1 VSGAAAPPAPRPP
14 RPALGA
20 PADVRAYFRAWQRR
34 ADPALAAELDAEAHT
49 YLAYHARRYLHL
61 VQTIDAVLREQGRA
75 ERPRLLDIGPNYQTE
90 LLRAA
95 HPEGTVDTLGFA
107 HPSFPPGPA
116 ERHVHFDLNDAYYRD
131 RWPEAPGHD
140 VVVMAEVIEHLHT
153 SPVTVLQCVSTWL
166 APGGVV
172 VIQTPNACALHKRLR
187 MLAGRNPYEPI
198 RGSRDNP
205 GHFHEYTPSELRE
218 AAAEAG
224 LRVARCNVTNYFEP
238 STPGA
243 RLYNAAGRLLPS
255 SLRHGITIC
264 LERTA

>member
-1 VSGAAAPPAPRPP
+1 VLEVPG
-14 RPALGA
+14 
-20 PADVRAYFRAWQRR
+20 DVRAYFADWQRR
-34 ADPALAAELDAEAHT
+34 ADPALAAELDTEARV

-61 VQTIDAVLREQGRA
+61 VRTIDAVLRERGRF
-75 ERPRLLDIGPNYQTE
+75 ERPRLLDVGPNYQTE

-95 HPEGTVDTLGFA
+95 HPGGTVDTLGFA
-107 HPSFPPGPA
+107 HPSFPPGHG
-116 ERHVHFDLNDAYYRD
+116 ERHVHFDLNDASRHD

-166 APGGVV
+166 GPGGVV

-198 RGSRDNP
+198 RGTRDNP
-205 GHFHEYTPSELRE
+205 GHFHEYTSSELYE
-218 AAAEAG
+218 AAAAAG
-224 LRVARCNVTNYFEP
+224 LRVLRCDVTNYFEP
-238 STPGA
+238 ATPGA
-243 RLYNAAGRLLPS
+243 RLYNEAGRLLPA

-264 LERTA
+264 LERAA